1 MIKAIFFDWFNTLAH
16 YYPPREELESQAL
29 KELGFGVSPK
39 GLSYGLYLA
48 DKYLYEENARLPIRQ
63 RSREEQTKL
72 YTRFHRIILK
82 EAGIT
87 TTDDV
92 VSKLLFRMFELNSTM
107 KFVLFDDVSAT
118 LKALKEK
125 NLTLGLLTN
134 LQTEVNSMCHELGI
148 AAYLDFTVTSAEV
161 GADKPQPPIFLKA
174 LQLAGV
180 KAAEAIHVGDQY
192 QNDVLGARGVGI
204 SPILLDRA
212 DYYTEITD
220 CPRIKSLTEINIYIS
235 VR

>member
-29 KELGFGVSPK
+29 KELGFDVSPK
-39 GLSYGLYLA
+39 ALGPGLYLA

-63 RSREEQTKL
+63 RSREEQTRL

-87 TTDDV
+87 ADDNIV
-92 VSKLLFRMFELNSTM
+92 AKLLFRMFELNNTM
-107 KFVLFDDVSAT
+107 KFVLFDDVSTT

-125 NLTLGLLTN
+125 NLKLGLLTN
-134 LQTEVNSMCHELGI
+134 LQTEVDSMCRELGI
-148 AAYLDFTVTSAEV
+148 ASYLDFTVTSAEV

-174 LQLAGV
+174 LERAQV

-220 CPRIKSLTEINIYIS
+220 CPRIRSLTEVS
-235 VR
+235 KFVG

>member
-1 MIKAIFFDWFNTLAH
+1 VIKAIFFDWFNTLAH
-16 YYPPREELESQAL
+16 YHPPREELESQAL
-29 KELGFGVSPK
+29 NELGFAVSPK
-39 GLSYGLYLA
+39 ALSPGVYLG

-63 RSREEQTKL
+63 RSREEQNKL

-87 TTDDV
+87 ADDAV
-92 VSKLLFRMFELNSTM
+92 VSKLLFRMFELNNKMT
-107 KFVLFDDVSAT
+107 FVLFDDVSAT
-118 LKALKEK
+118 LKGLKEK
-125 NLTLGLLTN
+125 KLKLGLLTN
-134 LQTEVNSMCHELGI
+134 LQTEVDSMCRDLGI
-148 AAYLDFTVTSAEV
+148 AAYIDFTVTSAEV

-174 LQLAGV
+174 LELAQV

-212 DYYTEITD
+212 DYYAEITD
-220 CPRIKSLTEINIYIS
+220 CPRIRTLTEVIKYLN
-235 VR
+235 